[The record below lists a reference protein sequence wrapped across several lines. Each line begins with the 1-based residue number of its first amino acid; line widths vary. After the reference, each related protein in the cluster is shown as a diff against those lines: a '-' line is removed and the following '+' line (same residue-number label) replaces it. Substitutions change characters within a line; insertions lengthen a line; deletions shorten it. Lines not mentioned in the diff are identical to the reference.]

1 MSKYIR
7 VREEDFREI
16 KNILISHEMSFEVVE
31 FADGEEKVVDKRDEE
46 DYYQSSEWED
56 SSC

>member
-31 FADGEEKVVDKRDEE
+31 FEGGEEKVVDKRDEE

>member
-7 VREEDFREI
+7 IREEDFREI

-31 FADGEEKVVDKRDEE
+31 FEGGEEKVVDKRDEE

>member
-1 MSKYIR
+1 MSRYIR